1 MDNLERAVRGV
12 IFDLWGTLIHRAWA
26 SHVPPP
32 EMEREFGAALSTFAR
47 AELGCRHP
55 EALAEAVLKALRA
68 STEVSGD
75 ELERTTLEMI
85 KEAFRL
91 EGLPTDDAILKR
103 ADAAFVRPDLENS
116 RLYPAAHDALSALKG
131 LGFRLALVSNSPC
144 HQLVVDIA
152 ARVGISPY
160 FDPLVTSAGFG
171 QRKPHPAIFMN
182 VAEQW
187 RVPPEEIIVVGDT
200 VATDVLGAV
209 RAGMRSV
216 LVNVEPRP
224 ENVGLGRLAQPWAEI
239 TDLGQLGSLLD
250 RGSA

>member
-1 MDNLERAVRGV
+1 MDGDRGAVRGV
-12 IFDLWGTLIHRAWA
+12 IFDLWGTLIHRAWT
-26 SHVPPP
+26 SHAPPP
-32 EMEREFGAALSTFAR
+32 EMEREFGVALSTFAR
-47 AELGCRHP
+47 EELGCRHP
-55 EALAEAVLKALRA
+55 EALADAVLKALRA
-68 STEVSGD
+68 SAEVSGD
-75 ELERTTLEMI
+75 EIERATREMI
-85 KEAFRL
+85 KEAFRV

-116 RLYPAAHDALSALKG
+116 RLYPGAHDALSALRE

-171 QRKPHPAIFMN
+171 RRKPHPAILVH

-200 VATDVLGAV
+200 VATDVLGAARV
-209 RAGMRSV
+209 GMRSV

-224 ENVGLGRLAQPWAEI
+224 ENAGLGRLAQPWAEI
-239 TDLGQLGSLLD
+239 TDLRQLPGLLD